1 MLHSLQLGVTL
12 YVVIYALSTVCQ
24 YLLESCGM
32 GAVRK
37 LNKLLVEL
45 LAGSSRV
52 GSIAEPVVEGGS
64 PFTVVAGCI

>member
-1 MLHSLQLGVTL
+1 
-12 YVVIYALSTVCQ
+12 
-24 YLLESCGM
+24 M

-64 PFTVVAGCI
+64 PFTSWQDASRTEPSVFCWVHRVAGPV

>member
-1 MLHSLQLGVTL
+1 
-12 YVVIYALSTVCQ
+12 
-24 YLLESCGM
+24 M